1 MSALQGKTVLIT
13 GANAGIGKEV
23 ARQLALRPEIARI
36 YLACR
41 NQDRATAAKAEL
53 EAATGRRIFDIVL
66 MDVADLGSVRAG
78 LAAIDGSVDALVM
91 NAGVIGPQSMDL
103 TADGVT
109 TVFATNVLGHVV
121 LLEGLLAEDRLGE
134 VAVFVGSEA
143 VRGVP
148 KLRMKGPSFV
158 STSADEL
165 ATVIDGSYFASR
177 KPDFNL
183 AFGQAKYI
191 GALWMAYLARQHPD
205 RRFITV
211 SPGNTT
217 GTQAASGLPL
227 PMRVAAKYVM
237 PALGL
242 AHKLDVGA
250 KRLVD
255 GVTDPTLSSG
265 VFYASAANKLN
276 GPDGQPSR
284 LLPRPGQPVVSG
296 PRQRGHPPLH
306 LMTAP
311 RPGTRSTLTST
322 GRCRSHR
329 PGQHRC
335 IR

>member
-1 MSALQGKTVLIT
+1 MSALEGKTVLIT
-13 GANAGIGKEV
+13 GANAGLGKEV
-23 ARQLALRPEIARI
+23 ARQLALRPEIARL

-41 NQDRATAAKAEL
+41 NKDRAIAAKTEL
-53 EAATGRRIFDIVL
+53 EAAAGRYIFDIIL
-66 MDVADLGSVRAG
+66 MDVADLRSVRAG
-78 LAAIDGSVDALVM
+78 IAAIDGFIDALVM
-91 NAGVIGPQSMDL
+91 NAGVIGPQSMGL

-121 LLEGLLAEDRLGE
+121 LLEGLQAEGRLGE

-148 KLRMKGPSFV
+148 KLRMKGPSFA

-165 ATVIDGSYFASR
+165 ATVIDGSYFAGR
-177 KPDFNL
+177 TPDFNL

-217 GTQAASGLPL
+217 GTQAASDLPL
-227 PMRVAAKYVM
+227 PMRIAAKYVM
-237 PALGL
+237 PTLGL

-255 GVTDPTLSSG
+255 GVTDPSLSSG
-265 VFYASAANKLN
+265 EFYASAANKLN
-276 GPDGQPSR
+276 GPMVDQTDFLPDLANPSF
-284 LLPRPGQPVVSG
+284 QDN
-296 PRQRGHPPLH
+296 
-306 LMTAP
+306 ANEAI
-311 RPGTRSTLTST
+311 
-322 GRCRSHR
+322 HR
-329 PGQHRC
+329 F
-335 IR
+335 IS

>member
-1 MSALQGKTVLIT
+1 MSTLPGKTVLIT
-13 GANAGIGKEV
+13 GANAGIGKDV

-41 NQDRATAAKAEL
+41 NQDRATTAKAEL
-53 EAATGRRIFDIVL
+53 EAKTGRSIFDIAL
-66 MDVADLGSVRAG
+66 MDVADLSSVRAG
-78 LAAIDGSVDALVM
+78 LAAITGSIDVLVM
-91 NAGVIGPQSMDL
+91 NAGVIGPQSMGL

-121 LLEGLLAEDRLGE
+121 LLEGLLAADRLGE
-134 VAVFVGSEA
+134 VAVFAGSEA

-165 ATVIDGSYFASR
+165 ATAIDGSYFANR

-183 AFGQAKYI
+183 AFAQAKYI
-191 GALWMAYLARQHPD
+191 GALWMGYLARQHPD
-205 RRFITV
+205 RRFLTV

-227 PMRVAAKYVM
+227 PMRIAAKYVM

-242 AHKLDVGA
+242 AHNLDVGA

-255 GVTDPTLSSG
+255 GVTDPTLSNG
-265 VFYASAANKLN
+265 AFYASAANKLN
-276 GPDGQPSR
+276 GPMLDQAEFVPGVGNPSF
-284 LLPRPGQPVVSG
+284 Q
-296 PRQRGHPPLH
+296 
-306 LMTAP
+306 ANANEAI
-311 RPGTRSTLTST
+311 
-322 GRCRSHR
+322 HR
-329 PGQHRC
+329 F